1 MKRDDLLPVVEVV
14 ATSGGTTV
22 NLTGATSPRFL
33 MRLMSAADL
42 STPKIDGVAT
52 IPTPSAGTLRYDW
65 AGTDTDTAGIYSA
78 EFEVTIGGK
87 KRTFRLPNLVIEPN
101 IWTEPV
107 AAAPVYLVYADD
119 TAMTYEDDTAME
131 YAA

>member
-1 MKRDDLLPVVEVV
+1 
-14 ATSGGTTV
+14 
-22 NLTGATSPRFL
+22 

>member
-1 MKRDDLLPVVEVV
+1 MKRDDLLPVVEEV

-42 STPKIDGVAT
+42 STPKVDGVAT

-107 AAAPVYLVYADD
+107 AAVATPRDWADGTD
-119 TAMTYEDDTAME
+119 RQWADGTTRDW
-131 YAA
+131 AA

>member
-1 MKRDDLLPVVEVV
+1 MKRDDLLPVVEST
-14 ATSGGTTV
+14 ATISGSPV

-33 MRLMSAADL
+33 MRLMSAADQ
-42 STPKIDGVAT
+42 STPKVDGVAT
-52 IPTPSAGTLRYDW
+52 IVTPSAGTLRYDW

-78 EFEVTIGGK
+78 EFEVTLAGK

-107 AAAPVYLVYADD
+107 SAGGFLLYQDD
-119 TAMTYEDDTAME
+119 TPMTYEDDTAME